1 MVGIV
6 YPSSATNSFSYNGND
21 MRMQK
26 VDSAGTANYL
36 CDGTTPASAVL
47 KDGAA
52 VYTPGLSE
60 RRGTTSKFYHGDG
73 LGSTRGITN
82 TSQAVTDS
90 VLYDG
95 FGMTVSRTGTTP
107 TPFGFVGKGQY
118 QTDND
123 SGLMLLGHR
132 YYDASVGRFIS
143 SDPAKAG
150 DNWYAYCEN
159 NPLDASDPNG
169 LDLKIIGFSDQDT
182 AIIKKTIGRI
192 RTSGGIVGKQIGSKI
207 DSPPPGVTSGQHII
221 INPPRLEPGGNPN
234 PDNPNWPNGKHDPN
248 DPTTYHIYIDPNHL
262 PGYIDQNGKDHAHAP
277 IESVIA
283 HELGHILAIGRKQ
296 QGKTFKDDE
305 NIVIT
310 NYQNPVERALHLPL
324 QRLYK

>member
-1 MVGIV
+1 
-6 YPSSATNSFSYNGND
+6 

-60 RRGTTSKFYHGDG
+60 RRGTTSKFYHGDA

-82 TSQAVTDS
+82 SSQAVTDS

-123 SGLMLLGHR
+123 SGL
-132 YYDASVGRFIS
+132 
-143 SDPAKAG
+143 
-150 DNWYAYCEN
+150 
-159 NPLDASDPNG
+159 
-169 LDLKIIGFSDQDT
+169 
-182 AIIKKTIGRI
+182 
-192 RTSGGIVGKQIGSKI
+192 
-207 DSPPPGVTSGQHII
+207 
-221 INPPRLEPGGNPN
+221 
-234 PDNPNWPNGKHDPN
+234 
-248 DPTTYHIYIDPNHL
+248 
-262 PGYIDQNGKDHAHAP
+262 
-277 IESVIA
+277 
-283 HELGHILAIGRKQ
+283 
-296 QGKTFKDDE
+296 
-305 NIVIT
+305 
-310 NYQNPVERALHLPL
+310 
-324 QRLYK
+324 